1 MLSFFSRGAKPRSFS
16 LFVRP
21 RFSRLFRRPSFG
33 FVYWTTIAAMVIF
46 PTYVLYT
53 AFHAEE
59 TGSQAKAHSQA
70 HTRTES
76 RLSRELFATPF
87 HFWGTNVALAAEGSL
102 PTTAPNCEGK
112 PNAIPQRLEVHHL
125 DDLPPLGVRDPD
137 WLDAME
143 RIVKESVKD
152 GSWERE
158 IRAQQEAFLTY
169 ADAPKGVRLPMVRES
184 QFVEIETPLAA
195 LKRDRAKVGASNALL
210 PSVATALEGFSRT
223 YLFVDGSVEAQ
234 RLFALSWLKDHPHP
248 YTLVLTGGSISA
260 FRSEFAPL
268 FSSHPEMKL
277 YFDQWGRFSAK
288 CQVRFSPT
296 LVEMTPETLTLWTPA
311 LTQDGD
317 LLDALPEKVA
327 ALMRH

>member
-76 RLSRELFATPF
+76 RLSREIFATPF

-223 YLFVDGSVEAQ
+223 YL
-234 RLFALSWLKDHPHP
+234 LSMGASKPSDFLHFLGLKTTH
-248 YTLVLTGGSISA
+248 
-260 FRSEFAPL
+260 
-268 FSSHPEMKL
+268 
-277 YFDQWGRFSAK
+277 
-288 CQVRFSPT
+288 
-296 LVEMTPETLTLWTPA
+296 TLTPSF
-311 LTQDGD
+311 
-317 LLDALPEKVA
+317 
-327 ALMRH
+327 

>member
-76 RLSRELFATPF
+76 RLSREIFATPF

-234 RLFALSWLKDHPHP
+234 RLFALS
-248 YTLVLTGGSISA
+248 
-260 FRSEFAPL
+260 
-268 FSSHPEMKL
+268 
-277 YFDQWGRFSAK
+277 
-288 CQVRFSPT
+288 
-296 LVEMTPETLTLWTPA
+296 
-311 LTQDGD
+311 
-317 LLDALPEKVA
+317 
-327 ALMRH
+327 